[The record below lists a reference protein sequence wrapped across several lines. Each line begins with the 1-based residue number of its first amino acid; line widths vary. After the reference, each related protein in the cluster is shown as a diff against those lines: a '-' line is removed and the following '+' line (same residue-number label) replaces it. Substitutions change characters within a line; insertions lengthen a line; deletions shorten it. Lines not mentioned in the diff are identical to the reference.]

1 MATQNPRPILKGTK
15 SNFTLVHNIGNVSD
29 EKVKEYLKTEILVK
43 EWIEEV
49 LQIKIKESLS
59 DALKNGIVLCYLAN
73 AIQDN
78 IVPTI
83 TEKSRL
89 GLEFKKNI
97 DFFLLALKDLGFPKQ
112 KLFKLNDL
120 YEGECIVRVVE
131 CLSQLSKFACQ
142 NKGFQIPIKLTPT
155 STQPIKLPTGEY
167 LNHLKLQLSQIK
179 EYTMDKSNSNQPR
192 MGTAVLK
199 AKMALLAGNSIDF
212 AKCERGFIQFQ
223 SLWRGFRVRQFVKH
237 MKREVAYREKVI
249 QEILKTEEDYV
260 KNLNICIKGYMEP
273 LVSREVITKD
283 QQKLIF
289 SDIQIIYNFGNKF
302 LDQLKNRCGNN
313 WRVYQKISDLFLQI
327 SAFLKVY
334 TSYVQNYNT
343 ALETLEEL
351 KKKDKQ
357 FIQVLNEQKESQQI
371 NGKDITSFLIQPV
384 QRVPRYYL
392 LLTDLVKH
400 TWEDHPDLKPLVG
413 AAEKIKDVAAFLNER
428 KREGENFQKFTEIQ
442 SILVGKVPQLFT
454 PSRRY
459 IKQISFNPTKKHEIM
474 VYLFNDLIVYG
485 KVMKGIFSSS
495 SSSSSGSN
503 NNNNTTSN
511 GNSQYSNYN
520 NNNNNNNNIINENRK
535 VKYQGMI
542 ELVACVVV
550 DDNYPSPSSHLDI
563 RSNDKDSLLL
573 LTIISKNEIE
583 KNNLKI
589 EINKLISHIHEN
601 QRSKEQKIIENSNN
615 NNNNI
620 PVPDN
625 TPEPTIEQQ
634 LSERKKTMKRVES
647 NSINSTTTTTTTT
660 TTASTTIIT
669 PTSTTT
675 TPSTTPINSPSRS
688 NSSNNIVSP
697 TSSEHSAQQ
706 SIPVSSFIS
715 SLFNKKKSSS
725 YNSSLSPNKVENYNN
740 NSNNSSGTNTP
751 TSDSESSGNTSPQSQ
766 SSSFV
771 DESEKAS
778 PKSSRKKKAQSI
790 SMSSSPTNGSNT
802 TSSSS
807 SSSSSSPPPP
817 TEDTNSNDSNTEI
830 QEPPK
835 EKGRP
840 RSKSTSRLSRIT
852 GVLTLRKRKTQLVDE
867 SQIQTSDDES
877 PTSPSKPSI
886 DLSQSQQ
893 NAQPSSQQDDSSLAS
908 SISPLSISTPNPIPI
923 PTTSSATTNT
933 TTTSTSTSPNSATT
947 HRLSSSSTILS
958 TNNNEC
964 EPSNNKAGSST
975 SDLQSSSSSS
985 SSSSPPTNCLS
996 YEKIIAQK
1004 SLGDLDPLNLETYL
1018 SNAEFKKVF
1027 GVERSEFLKY
1037 PKWKQ
1042 NQKKKELRLL

>member
-1 MATQNPRPILKGTK
+1 MANQNPRPILKGTK

-59 DALKNGIVLCYLAN
+59 DSLKNGIVLCYLAN

-120 YEGECIVRVVE
+120 YEGESIVRVVE

-155 STQPIKLPTGEY
+155 STQPIKLPTGEH

-212 AKCERGFIQFQ
+212 AKCERGFIKFQ

-302 LDQLKNRCGNN
+302 LDQLRNRCGNN

-485 KVMKGIFSSS
+485 KVMKGIFSSGNNS
-495 SSSSSGSN
+495 SN
-503 NNNNTTSN
+503 NNSN
-511 GNSQYSNYN
+511 ATGSGGSQYSNYNNN

-542 ELVACVVV
+542 ELVTCIVV

-563 RSNDKDSLLL
+563 RSNDKDNLLL

-583 KNNLKI
+583 RNNLKI
-589 EINKLISHIHEN
+589 EINKLISNIHEN
-601 QRSKEQKIIENSNN
+601 QRSKEQKIIESTSNN
-615 NNNNI
+615 NNNNNT
-620 PVPDN
+620 VVDN

-647 NSINSTTTTTTTT
+647 NSMNSTTTTTTTT
-660 TTASTTIIT
+660 TTLIAPASTN
-669 PTSTTT
+669 T
-675 TPSTTPINSPSRS
+675 TPSTTPINSPSRN
-688 NSSNNIVSP
+688 NSSNNIVPP
-697 TSSEHSAQQ
+697 TSPEHSSQQQ

-725 YNSSLSPNKVENYNN
+725 YNATLSPNKVENN
-740 NSNNSSGTNTP
+740 
-751 TSDSESSGNTSPQSQ
+751 TSDSESSGNTSPQSP

-771 DESEKAS
+771 DESEKSS
-778 PKSSRKKKAQSI
+778 PKTSRKKKAQSI
-790 SMSSSPTNGSNT
+790 SMSSSPTN
-802 TSSSS
+802 
-807 SSSSSSPPPP
+807 SSSSSPQPS
-817 TEDTNSNDSNTEI
+817 EDTNSNDSSNNNNAEI

-852 GVLTLRKRKTQLVDE
+852 GVLTLRKRKTQVVDE
-867 SQIQTSDDES
+867 SQIPNSDDEAQS
-877 PTSPSKPSI
+877 SPSKHST

-893 NAQPSSQQDDSSLAS
+893 NPTPSSSSSQQDDSSLASS

-923 PTTSSATTNT
+923 MASASTNTNT
-933 TTTSTSTSPNSATT
+933 TTTATSNTTTNSASHNSSATT
-947 HRLSSSSTILS
+947 HRLSSSSTNLS
-958 TNNNEC
+958 TNNSEC

-975 SDLQSSSSSS
+975 SDLQSSTSSTSSSTTTAT
-985 SSSSPPTNCLS
+985 TNYLS

-1004 SLGDLDPLNLETYL
+1004 NELDPLNLDQYL

-1027 GVERSEFLKY
+1027 GVERSEFLKF

-1042 NQKKKELRLL
+1042 NQKKKDLKLL

>member
-1 MATQNPRPILKGTK
+1 MANQNPRPILKGTK

-59 DALKNGIVLCYLAN
+59 DALKN
-73 AIQDN
+73 
-78 IVPTI
+78 
-83 TEKSRL
+83 
-89 GLEFKKNI
+89 
-97 DFFLLALKDLGFPKQ
+97 ALKDLGFPKQ

-120 YEGECIVRVVE
+120 YEGESIVRVVE

-142 NKGFQIPIKLTPT
+142 HKGYQIPMKLTPT
-155 STQPIKLPTGEY
+155 STQPIKLPVGEH

-212 AKCERGFIQFQ
+212 AKCERGFIKFQ

-237 MKREVAYREKVI
+237 MSKFLYFIFYSSGSSSSSGGEREVAYREKVI

-273 LVSREVITKD
+273 LVSRDVITKD

-302 LDQLKNRCGNN
+302 LDQLRNRCGNN

-485 KVMKGIFSSS
+485 KVMKGIFSGGGGGG
-495 SSSSSGSN
+495 SGSGGN
-503 NNNNTTSN
+503 NSNT
-511 GNSQYSNYN
+511 GGAGGSQYSNY

-542 ELVACVVV
+542 ELVTCVVV
-550 DDNYPSPSSHLDI
+550 DDCHPSPSSHLDI
-563 RSNDKDSLLL
+563 RSNDKDNLLL
-573 LTIISKNEIE
+573 LTIISKNETE

-589 EINKLISHIHEN
+589 EINKLITNIHEN
-601 QRSKEQKIIENSNN
+601 QRSKEQKIIENSSNN
-615 NNNNI
+615 NNNTVVENI
-620 PVPDN
+620 
-625 TPEPTIEQQ
+625 PEPTIEQQ

-647 NSINSTTTTTTTT
+647 NSINSTATTTTNTTT
-660 TTASTTIIT
+660 ISTTIT
-669 PTSTTT
+669 NTSTNTT
-675 TPSTTPINSPSRS
+675 STTPINSPSRN
-688 NSSNNIVSP
+688 NSSNNIIPP
-697 TSSEHSAQQ
+697 TSPEQQQ
-706 SIPVSSFIS
+706 SVPVSSFIS

-725 YNSSLSPNKVENYNN
+725 YNATLSPNKVEN
-740 NSNNSSGTNTP
+740 NTP
-751 TSDSESSGNTSPQSQ
+751 MSDSEGSGNTSPQSP
-766 SSSFV
+766 SSSPTTTTTTYV
-771 DESEKAS
+771 DESEKSS

-790 SMSSSPTNGSNT
+790 SMSSSPTNNSNT
-802 TSSSS
+802 PTPTTTPT
-807 SSSSSSPPPP
+807 PPPSS
-817 TEDTNSNDSNTEI
+817 EDTNNSNDSNSNNNINAEI

-867 SQIQTSDDES
+867 SQIPTTSDDEGQTS
-877 PTSPSKPSI
+877 PTSPSKSSI

-893 NAQPSSQQDDSSLAS
+893 NPTPHSSSSSSSSSQPDDSSLAS
-908 SISPLSISTPNPIPI
+908 SISPLSISTPNPIPV
-923 PTTSSATTNT
+923 TALTST
-933 TTTSTSTSPNSATT
+933 TTTTNSTTSNTASPNSSATT
-947 HRLSSSSTILS
+947 HRLSSSSTNLS

-975 SDLQSSSSSS
+975 SDIQSPTS
-985 SSSSPPTNCLS
+985 SSSSPSSSSSTATTNNLS

-1004 SLGDLDPLNLETYL
+1004 SLGELDPLNLETYL
-1018 SNAEFKKVF
+1018 SNADFKKLF
-1027 GVERSEFLKY
+1027 GVERSEFLKF

-1042 NQKKKELRLL
+1042 NQKKKDLKLL